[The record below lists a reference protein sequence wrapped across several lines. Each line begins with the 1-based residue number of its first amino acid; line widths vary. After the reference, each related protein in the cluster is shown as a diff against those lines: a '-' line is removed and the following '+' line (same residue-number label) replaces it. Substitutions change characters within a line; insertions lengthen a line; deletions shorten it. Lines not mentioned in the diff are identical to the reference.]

1 MDITRAYT
9 QVIATYLENE
19 IGSDKV
25 SIHFVKGSDSF
36 WVIGKDHCIEVHF
49 RELMGTM
56 SITNHLTRGIALAS
70 EFTGDSKHDCK
81 VAHMV
86 AFYETH

>member
-1 MDITRAYT
+1 MNITRAYT

-19 IGSDKV
+19 IGRDKV
-25 SIHFVKGSDSF
+25 SLHFVKGSDSF

-56 SITNHLTRGIALAS
+56 SIVNHLTRGIALADG
-70 EFTGDSKHDCK
+70 FTGESVGDCK
-81 VAHMV
+81 VAKAV
-86 AFYETH
+86 AGL